1 MLLKIGI
8 SEVVVVAHA
17 TCYMLLPPQKNC
29 AKTKCKWHRPWCGDD
44 TSRLG
49 WGVGMHQAM
58 VWAKAAHH
66 HGASGITF
74 SSATGVNFFY
84 PKSIVEVWYIYM

>member
-1 MLLKIGI
+1 MVIF
-8 SEVVVVAHA
+8 EVVVVALA
-17 TCYMLLPPQKNC
+17 TRPPEGC
-29 AKTKCKWHRPWCGDD
+29 AKTKRKWHCPWCGDD
-44 TSRLG
+44 TLALG

-74 SSATGVNFFY
+74 SSATRVIFSTQKVY
-84 PKSIVEVWYIYM
+84 